1 MLFSLSLF
9 LSTDDGPEKGFPP
22 DSWKMGKAIFKLE
35 GEKCELSRGFVL
47 KKKKEEERFSANIK
61 MQLKFCAEVVIFE
74 AFLLMVHSFW
84 MEVNA
89 IW

>member
-35 GEKCELSRGFVL
+35 GEKCELSRGFVF
-47 KKKKEEERFSANIK
+47 KKKRERFSANIK
-61 MQLKFCAEVVIFE
+61 MQLKFCAEVVMFE
-74 AFLLMVHSFW
+74 AFLLMVHGFW
-84 MEVNA
+84 TEVNA
-89 IW
+89 I